1 MLLQNKDA
9 STTLHVTA
17 LEVYF
22 DECFDLLQD
31 KVQVPISGFGKGAK
45 KAVTGVYKA
54 QGVNRDKDGKW
65 IPPWSN
71 GQWNDPN
78 KVEFSAK
85 G

>member
-1 MLLQNKDA
+1 MLLQNKDS

-54 QGVNRDKDGKW
+54 
-65 IPPWSN
+65 
-71 GQWNDPN
+71 
-78 KVEFSAK
+78 
-85 G
+85 